1 MNPLD
6 ILRAS
11 AGTDVEIPTIEL
23 RSEAWADSLFICG
36 GYFDQL
42 LTLEDGRKINFQ
54 ATAMDATLPKKDN
67 QGSQVLG
74 VAIDNV
80 RGEAQRRL
88 DAAKAAGLKVF
99 MVYRL
104 YLESDPNSPAERPLE
119 MEVLSYNAK
128 GPKVELQG
136 GYFNLIASAWP
147 RFRYTSDFSPAIKY
161 LT

>member
-6 ILRAS
+6 ILRS
-11 AGTDVEIPTIEL
+11 SGGTDVEIPTIEL
-23 RSEAWADSLFICG
+23 RSSAWADSLFLCAG
-36 GYFDQL
+36 FFDQI
-42 LTLEDGRKINFQ
+42 LTLEDGRVITFQ
-54 ATAMDATLPKKDN
+54 ASGLDATLPKKDN

-88 DAAKAAGLKVF
+88 DAAKAAGVKVF
-99 MVYRL
+99 MTYRV
-104 YLESDPNSPAERPLE
+104 YLESDPSAPAERPMD
-119 MEVLSYNAK
+119 MEVLSFNAK
-128 GPKVELQG
+128 GPTVELQG

-147 RFRYTSDFSPAIKY
+147 RFRYTTDFSPGIKY